1 MELRALQILANAHS
15 VLGDMFVLGEEIPRG
30 ERLARELNNPQA
42 WIEFVIARAN
52 DAQLAGQ
59 FLKADKQYAETL
71 TMAQKSQLL
80 LDLASSYAVLV
91 NAALDRGLKTNVAIY
106 ATKAYDLFES
116 QGDLRGMALMLAA
129 LGIHSSERF
138 GGEEFL
144 LIVLTP
150 LKTKYSDIFERLRGI
165 VFEMPINGMPVAYR
179 PSFSM
184 GECRS
189 LHRHWHG

>member
-52 DAQLAGQ
+52 DAQPAGQ

-71 TMAQKSQLL
+71 TIAQKSQLL

-116 QGDLRGMALMLAA
+116 QGDLRGM
-129 LGIHSSERF
+129 G
-138 GGEEFL
+138 
-144 LIVLTP
+144 
-150 LKTKYSDIFERLRGI
+150 
-165 VFEMPINGMPVAYR
+165 
-179 PSFSM
+179 
-184 GECRS
+184 
-189 LHRHWHG
+189 